1 MVCLRVLPLRV
12 MTGLGKWQV
21 EDAEGL
27 IGVARWSGQPS
38 RRPWVEAASRWW
50 FLEPPVGR
58 WSWLEA
64 VVAWELMLED
74 QQASQK

>member
-38 RRPWVEAASRWW
+38 RRPWEETASRWW

-74 QQASQK
+74 QQAR

>member
-38 RRPWVEAASRWW
+38 RRPWVETASRW

-74 QQASQK
+74 QQAR